1 MDKPKTKPARQRKRR
16 APPRSKRKASN
27 LRVLTGD
34 VSEQRWCVS
43 HRADPAAA
51 RLADRH
57 YNRKKI
63 GSRQFAPTGS
73 CAVFL
78 TDCGRAFWITSAP
91 LAVWVKHAWAGA
103 WICSAFRQEGAGVAS
118 QLIRQAVAATIA
130 HYGAPPA
137 LGMVTFIDRNKVRPI
152 MVRGK
157 PVWGWTYLKAGFVDA
172 GETKGGLLA
181 LQLWPEAMPG
191 PHAANQR
198 TMHGTSLFDRFL
210 FREAAE

>member
-1 MDKPKTKPARQRKRR
+1 MSAPGERHNDKIETAKGARRNRI
-16 APPRSKRKASN
+16 
-27 LRVLTGD
+27 LTGD
-34 VSEQRWCVS
+34 VAEQRWCAS

-57 YNRKKI
+57 YNRQKI
-63 GSRQFAPTGS
+63 GSPQFAPTGS

-91 LAVWVKHAWAGA
+91 LAEWVKHAWPGA

-118 QLIRQAVAATIA
+118 QLIRQAVAATRA
-130 HYGAPPA
+130 HYGEPPA
-137 LGMVTFIDRNKVRPI
+137 IGMVTFIDREKVRPI

-157 PVWGWTYLKAGFVDA
+157 PMWGWTYRKAGFVDA

-191 PHAANQR
+191 PLAANQR
-198 TMHGTSLFDRFL
+198 TMHGTPLFDRPHFL
-210 FREAAE
+210 EAAE